1 MLHKLEQE
9 HLMDTAELRKVR
21 GAFFTPN
28 AVCDFISAWAIRSSS
43 DRVLEPSCGE
53 AAFMLSAT
61 RRLSSLGAAP
71 AEMQIAGSE
80 IHPGSAKTARS
91 LLADAGVKAKV
102 EVGDFLATHPVP
114 LYDAVVG
121 NPPYIRFHD
130 FSGPA
135 RSVAFEAALRQG
147 VRLSKL
153 ASSWAAF
160 VVHSS
165 AYLTPDGRLGLVLP
179 AELLAANYAGSVR
192 HFLLERFEKVQLITF
207 EEPVFPGVMTE
218 AVLLLCEG
226 MGRTDHFE
234 VYQLRSVDD
243 LAKLPASSTFR
254 PINSKQKWTGALVHG
269 EEAQNALTGL
279 LGSLAMTPLAEWG
292 RVSLGSVTGNNGFF
306 LLSPERAKEL
316 GLPSEEL
323 LRTSPAGSHHLRSI
337 RFTSSALAQ
346 LGRQGAG
353 TLLFRPGSKPSR
365 AALAYIKAGE
375 DFGVQEAYKCRV
387 RPTWWQVPLVAVP
400 DLFVTCMNA
409 DTARL
414 AVNEPNARH
423 LNSVHG
429 LYLSDD
435 HRPLRGALAA
445 ASLNSATLLGAEL
458 VGRAYGGGILKLEPG
473 EAVHWPLPSPKL
485 VAKHAD
491 ELVSITP
498 HLRKLLGS
506 GELLEAVNEVDA
518 IIFRR
523 HRVLKA
529 SELSALRDAR
539 QHLASRRSS
548 RSGGTK

>member
-1 MLHKLEQE
+1 MLQE
-9 HLMDTAELRKVR
+9 YKQTTDTAELRKVR
-21 GAFFTPN
+21 GAFFTPD
-28 AVCDFISAWAIRSSS
+28 AVCDFMSAWAIRSPA

-61 RRLSSLGAAP
+61 RRLSSLGTNP
-71 AEMQIAGSE
+71 AQMQVTGSE
-80 IHPGSAKTARS
+80 IHRESAKTARA
-91 LLADAGVKAKV
+91 LLAQVGVTAKV
-102 EVGDFLATHPVP
+102 DVGDFLATRPVP
-114 LYDAVVG
+114 RYDAVIG
-121 NPPYIRFHD
+121 NPPYVRFHD
-130 FSGPA
+130 FSGHA
-135 RSVAFEAALRQG
+135 RSVAYEAALAQG

-160 VVHSS
+160 VVHSC
-165 AYLTPDGRLGLVLP
+165 AYLAPDGRLGLVLP
-179 AELLAANYAGSVR
+179 AELLAANYAASVR

-226 MGRTDHFE
+226 SGRTDHFE
-234 VYQLRSVDD
+234 VYQLRNVDD

-254 PINSKQKWTGALVHG
+254 PISSKQKWTGALVPG
-269 EEAQNALTGL
+269 EEAQDVLSGL
-279 LGSLAMTPLAEWG
+279 LGSSTMTPLSEWG

-306 LLSPERAKEL
+306 LLSPARAKEL
-316 GLPSEEL
+316 GLPREEL

-346 LGRQGAG
+346 LGRQGSG
-353 TLLFRPGSKPSR
+353 TLLFRPGDKPSR
-365 AALAYIKAGE
+365 AAMAYIKAGE

-400 DLFVTCMNA
+400 DLFITCMNA

-414 AVNEPNARH
+414 AVNEPGARH

-429 LYLSDD
+429 LYLNGD
-435 HRPLRGALAA
+435 HAALRGALAT

-458 VGRAYGGGILKLEPG
+458 VGRAYGGGVLKLEPG
-473 EAVHWPLPSPKL
+473 EAVQWPLPSPKL

-491 ELVSITP
+491 ELVAITP
-498 HLRKLLGS
+498 HLRKLLAS
-506 GELLEAVNEVDA
+506 GELLKAVNEVDA
-518 IIFRR
+518 ILFRR

-529 SELSALRDAR
+529 SELFALRDAR
-539 QHLASRRSS
+539 QHLAARRSS
-548 RSGGTK
+548 RSGNKT